1 MSHQRELA
9 LGALLAVAVTV
20 AVLAGRRSP
29 SRQSAFERRTSAFL
43 AGPRGSKA
51 SYDVLA
57 RLGRPVQRRRRP
69 LFGLAREGRRAPGLL
84 VVLHPPIDLQAAEL
98 AEVVGY
104 VRSGGA
110 VLAAGDG
117 GGIVPCTGWVPERA
131 GAGPTDS
138 LPVRPPRPRLR
149 LPPVVSVLK
158 PAERDSTRSA
168 DDPCAM
174 LVPSRTD
181 TLLAVQDGRPVAL
194 RLHYPEGTEDGGGG
208 QVTLVAD
215 PGYFR
220 NVVWRHTDVPAFVV
234 PLFLAGRRGAIVW
247 DEFHQQFGRGG
258 SLTGATLAWLAGTPA
273 GWAILQLA
281 AVLLAALAVAAVRF
295 GPARPVI
302 DVRRRSALEHLEA
315 LAAGLEGA
323 AGVDTAV
330 ALTVDG
336 LRRRLGRTGQL
347 RVGDEQAWLATL
359 EAVLPTSR
367 AREAARRIQRTM
379 QQPGGA
385 ERVLAAA
392 QAVEDVWE
400 ELHPRKTR
408 AAS

>member
-20 AVLAGRRSP
+20 AVLAGRGRSP
-29 SRQSAFERRTSAFL
+29 SRQTAFERRTSAFL
-43 AGPRGSKA
+43 AGPRGSKV

-57 RLGRPVQRRRRP
+57 RLGRPVERRRRP

-84 VVLHPPIDLQAAEL
+84 VVLNPPIDLQAAEL

-104 VRSGGA
+104 VRGGGA

-117 GGIVPCTGWVPERA
+117 GGIAPCTGWVPERT
-131 GAGPTDS
+131 GETLTDS
-138 LPVRPPRPRLR
+138 LPVRAPGPRLR
-149 LPPVVSVLK
+149 LPPVGFVLK
-158 PAERDSTRSA
+158 PAEQERTRST
-168 DDPCAM
+168 DDRCSL
-174 LVPSRTD
+174 LVPGRTD
-181 TLLAVQDGRPVAL
+181 TLLAVLDGRPAVL
-194 RLHYPEGTEDGGGG
+194 RLRYREGG

-220 NVVWRHTDVPAFVV
+220 NLVWRHTDVPAFVV

-247 DEFHQQFGRGG
+247 DEFHQGFGRSG

-273 GWAILQLA
+273 GWAILQLG

-330 ALTVDG
+330 ALTVNG

-359 EAVLPTSR
+359 ELVLPTSR
-367 AREAARRIQRTM
+367 AREAVRRIRRTM
-379 QQPGGA
+379 NQPGGA

-400 ELHPRKTR
+400 ELHPRSTR